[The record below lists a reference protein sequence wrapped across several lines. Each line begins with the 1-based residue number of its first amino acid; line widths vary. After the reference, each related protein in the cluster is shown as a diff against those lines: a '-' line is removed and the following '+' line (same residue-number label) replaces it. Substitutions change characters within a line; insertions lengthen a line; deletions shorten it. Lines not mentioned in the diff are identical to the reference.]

1 MVADGRDRG
10 QLILVGAIA
19 IAFIV
24 LGVVVVFNGVLYTQA
39 ISSGDSVESVTN
51 AQTTELEVQRGVC
64 GVLERLNEDDTVNAT
79 AHEVRYHDNVEAFS
93 DTYRTTTA
101 QSRPALV
108 HVEVDDVGVD
118 KTATPHEAE
127 NITVDVT
134 YDSSDLTYE
143 RTIEISEDDCP

>member
-51 AQTTELEVQRGVC
+51 VQTTELEVQRGVC
-64 GVLERLNEDDTVNAT
+64 GVIERLNEDGVNAT
-79 AHEVRYHDNVEAFS
+79 DSEDRYHDNVEAFS
-93 DTYRTTTA
+93 DTYRNTTA

-134 YDSSDLTYE
+134 YDSSDLTYD